1 MSHSALLV
9 QEVKVKRKPQTFSV
23 LKNGEYTRYY
33 DPRTPDNRNRPKSDF
48 AGLSEYTEMPSIAE
62 MATYAIFV
70 ASIILVLVIG
80 GSL

>member
-9 QEVKVKRKPQTFSV
+9 QEVFMKRKPQTFSV

-48 AGLSEYTEMPSIAE
+48 AGLREYTEMPSIPEIA
-62 MATYAIFV
+62 AYVIFV
-70 ASIILVLVIG
+70 ASIIVVLVVG
-80 GSL
+80 GVL

>member
-9 QEVKVKRKPQTFSV
+9 QEVKMNRKPQTFSRV
-23 LKNGEYTRYY
+23 VNGKVTRYY

-48 AGLSEYTEMPSIAE
+48 AGARAYSEVPSIAE
-62 MATYAIFV
+62 MVTYTIFI
-70 ASIILVLVIG
+70 ASIILVLIVG

>member
-9 QEVKVKRKPQTFSV
+9 QEVKMNRKPQTFSRV
-23 LKNGEYTRYY
+23 VNGKVTRYY

-48 AGLSEYTEMPSIAE
+48 AGARAYREMPSIAE
-62 MATYAIFV
+62 MVTYTIFI
-70 ASIILVLVIG
+70 ASIILVLIVG

>member
-9 QEVKVKRKPQTFSV
+9 QEVFMNRKPQTFSV
-23 LKNGEYTRYY
+23 LENGKLTRYY

-48 AGLSEYTEMPSIAE
+48 AGLRAYTEMPTIAE
-62 MATYAIFV
+62 MVTYTIFI
-70 ASIILVLVIG
+70 ASIILVLIVG

>member
-9 QEVKVKRKPQTFSV
+9 QEVKVKRNPQTFSRV
-23 LKNGEYTRYY
+23 VGGKLTRYY

-48 AGLSEYTEMPSIAE
+48 AGLREYTEMPSIAE
-62 MATYAIFV
+62 MVTYTIFI
-70 ASIILVLVIG
+70 ASIILVLIVG

>member
-9 QEVKVKRKPQTFSV
+9 QEVQMNRKPQTFSRV
-23 LKNGEYTRYY
+23 VGGKVTRYY

-48 AGLSEYTEMPSIAE
+48 AGLREYTEMPSISE
-62 MATYAIFV
+62 V
-70 ASIILVLVIG
+70 AGYLFFIACIIVVLVVG

>member
-23 LKNGEYTRYY
+23 LDNGKLTRYY

-48 AGLSEYTEMPSIAE
+48 AGLREYTEMPSIAE
-62 MATYAIFV
+62 MVTYTIFI
-70 ASIILVLVIG
+70 ASIIFVLIVG

>member
-9 QEVKVKRKPQTFSV
+9 QEVKMKRNPQTFSV
-23 LKNGEYTRYY
+23 LENGKLTRYY

-48 AGLSEYTEMPSIAE
+48 AGLREYTEMPSFAE

-70 ASIILVLVIG
+70 ASIIFVLIVG

>member
-9 QEVKVKRKPQTFSV
+9 QEVKVKRNPQTFSRV
-23 LKNGEYTRYY
+23 VGGKGTRYY

-48 AGLSEYTEMPSIAE
+48 AGMRAYTEMPSIFE
-62 MATYAIFV
+62 V
-70 ASIILVLVIG
+70 AGYVFFIACIIVVLVVG

>member
-23 LKNGEYTRYY
+23 LENGKLTRYY

-48 AGLSEYTEMPSIAE
+48 AGLREYTEMPSIAE
-62 MATYAIFV
+62 MATYTIFI
-70 ASIILVLVIG
+70 ASIILVLIVG

>member
-9 QEVKVKRKPQTFSV
+9 QEVKMNRKPQTFSRV
-23 LKNGEYTRYY
+23 VNGKVTRYY

-48 AGLSEYTEMPSIAE
+48 AGLRAYTEMPTIAE
-62 MATYAIFV
+62 MVTYTIFI
-70 ASIILVLVIG
+70 ASIILVLIVG

>member
-9 QEVKVKRKPQTFSV
+9 QEVKMNRKPQTFSV
-23 LKNGEYTRYY
+23 LENGKVTRYY

-48 AGLSEYTEMPSIAE
+48 AGLRAYREMPSIAE
-62 MATYAIFV
+62 MVTYTIFI
-70 ASIILVLVIG
+70 ASIILVLIVG

>member
-23 LKNGEYTRYY
+23 LENGKLTRYY

-48 AGLSEYTEMPSIAE
+48 AGLREYTEMPSFAE
-62 MATYAIFV
+62 MAGYVFFV
-70 ASIILVLVIG
+70 ASIIFVLIVG

>member
-9 QEVKVKRKPQTFSV
+9 QEVKMNRKPQTFSRV
-23 LKNGEYTRYY
+23 VNGKVTRYY

-48 AGLSEYTEMPSIAE
+48 AGLREYTEMPSIAE
-62 MATYAIFV
+62 MATYTIFI
-70 ASIILVLVIG
+70 ASIIFVLIVG

>member
-1 MSHSALLV
+1 M
-9 QEVKVKRKPQTFSV
+9 KRKPQTFSV
-23 LKNGEYTRYY
+23 LKNGKLTRYY

-48 AGLSEYTEMPSIAE
+48 DWMREYTEMPSIAE

-70 ASIILVLVIG
+70 ASIIVLLIVG

>member
-9 QEVKVKRKPQTFSV
+9 QEVKMNRKPQTFSRV
-23 LKNGEYTRYY
+23 VNGKVTRYY

-48 AGLSEYTEMPSIAE
+48 AGLRAYTEMPSIAE
-62 MATYAIFV
+62 MVTYTIFI
-70 ASIILVLVIG
+70 ASIILVLIVG

>member
-9 QEVKVKRKPQTFSV
+9 QEVKMNRKPQTFSRV
-23 LKNGEYTRYY
+23 VNGKVTRYY

-48 AGLSEYTEMPSIAE
+48 AGLREYTEMPSIGE
-62 MATYAIFV
+62 MATYAIFI
-70 ASIILVLVIG
+70 ASIIVVLIVG

>member
-23 LKNGEYTRYY
+23 LENGKLTRYY

-48 AGLSEYTEMPSIAE
+48 AGLREYTEMPSIAE
-62 MATYAIFV
+62 MVTYTIFI
-70 ASIILVLVIG
+70 ASIIFVLIVG

>member
-1 MSHSALLV
+1 M
-9 QEVKVKRKPQTFSV
+9 KRNPQTFSV
-23 LKNGEYTRYY
+23 LKNGKLTRYY

-48 AGLSEYTEMPSIAE
+48 EWMREYTEMPSFAE

-70 ASIILVLVIG
+70 ASIIVLLIVA

>member
-1 MSHSALLV
+1 M
-9 QEVKVKRKPQTFSV
+9 KRKPQTFSV
-23 LKNGEYTRYY
+23 LKNGKLTRYY

-48 AGLSEYTEMPSIAE
+48 AGLREYTEMGSFAE

-70 ASIILVLVIG
+70 ASIIFVLIVG

>member
-9 QEVKVKRKPQTFSV
+9 QEVKMNRKPQTFSRV
-23 LKNGEYTRYY
+23 VNGKVTRYY

-48 AGLSEYTEMPSIAE
+48 VGLREYTEMPSIAE
-62 MATYAIFV
+62 MATYAIFI
-70 ASIILVLVIG
+70 ASIIVVLIVG

>member
-1 MSHSALLV
+1 M
-9 QEVKVKRKPQTFSV
+9 KRKPQTFSV
-23 LKNGEYTRYY
+23 LENGKLTRYY

-48 AGLSEYTEMPSIAE
+48 AGLREYTKMPSFAE

-70 ASIILVLVIG
+70 ASIIFVLIVG

>member
-1 MSHSALLV
+1 M
-9 QEVKVKRKPQTFSV
+9 KRKPQTFSV
-23 LKNGEYTRYY
+23 LENGKLTRYY

-48 AGLSEYTEMPSIAE
+48 AGLREYTEMPSIAE

-70 ASIILVLVIG
+70 ASIIFVLIVG